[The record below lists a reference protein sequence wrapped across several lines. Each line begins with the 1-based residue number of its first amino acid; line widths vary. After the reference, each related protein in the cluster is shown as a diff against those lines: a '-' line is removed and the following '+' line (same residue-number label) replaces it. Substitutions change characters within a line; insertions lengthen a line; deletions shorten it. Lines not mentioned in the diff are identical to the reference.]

1 MQLIIV
7 NTCLTLRE
15 KTGRQFDVPWEP
27 TRSVLKIIDV
37 LFIRGDAKYIQGV
50 FANILN
56 KSTKIA

>member
-1 MQLIIV
+1 MQFLNV